1 MSFGNSGL
9 FASNG
14 CSGRK
19 IIFLTGAPFL
29 SALQWDDQSLSAPLQ
44 ACFSDEPLPSQI
56 DKDSCSGPRWRVLP
70 FEPEDSIVVAA
81 ADRSKSD
88 AAQSEKNLHW
98 ASADETTFLT
108 TTDLSSF
115 SNPSGR
121 IPSAQPSDSESQDD
135 LLTQFYQHSF
145 AAHQETQLDY
155 GSRSESSSFSTS
167 FIESYTASKQ
177 QIPSSP
183 RDQLTRTRLFSAHL
197 TDLNQIPN
205 AAYLNSINPQTMTI
219 NIVVGI
225 ISIPFTRIIK
235 SKWAGG
241 RNTGLVEMAVG
252 DDKKTGFGIN
262 LWVSPDPH
270 NGKQSMLETALANLR
285 PQDVVLARN
294 VALGSFGGKVY
305 GHSLQRDM
313 TTLDLL
319 YRKVVDASDTPGAF
333 GMRELENDDDD
344 NDEDVIGGQLAKLRR
359 VRRWVMEFVGGGT
372 VASQARGL
380 GLSKGP
386 GLLTR
391 RPQLQALPAD
401 TQ

>member
-1 MSFGNSGL
+1 M
-9 FASNG
+9 
-14 CSGRK
+14 
-19 IIFLTGAPFL
+19 
-29 SALQWDDQSLSAPLQ
+29 SAPLQ
-44 ACFSDEPLPSQI
+44 ACFSDDPLPSPI

-70 FEPEDSIVVAA
+70 LEPDDSFAA
-81 ADRSKSD
+81 AAAERSKSD
-88 AAQSEKNLHW
+88 AARRGKHLHS
-98 ASADETTFLT
+98 APADETTFLT
-108 TTDLSSF
+108 TTDF

-121 IPSAQPSDSESQDD
+121 IFSAQQSASESQDD
-135 LLTQFYQHSF
+135 LITQFYQHSF
-145 AAHQETQLDY
+145 SAHQETQLDY
-155 GSRSESSSFSTS
+155 DSGSESSSFSTS
-167 FIESYTASKQ
+167 FVESYTASKQ

-183 RDQLTRTRLFSAHL
+183 RNQLTRTRLFSALL

-205 AAYLNSINPQTMTI
+205 AAYLDSINPQTMTI

-241 RNTGLVEMAVG
+241 RSTGLVEMLVG

-262 LWVSPDPH
+262 LWVSPEPY
-270 NGKQSMLETALANLR
+270 NGKQSMLETALAHLR

-333 GMRELENDDDD
+333 GMREFENNNDD
-344 NDEDVIGGQLAKLRR
+344 NDEGNIGGQLAKLRR
-359 VRRWVMEFVGGGT
+359 VRRWVMEFVGGGIG
-372 VASQARGL
+372 APQARGL
-380 GLSKGP
+380 GLSNGP

-391 RPQLQALPAD
+391 RLKLQDLPAD

>member
-1 MSFGNSGL
+1 MTG
-9 FASNG
+9 
-14 CSGRK
+14 SGRK
-19 IIFLTGAPFL
+19 IIFLTGAPL
-29 SALQWDDQSLSAPLQ
+29 SSALQWDDQSLSAPLQ
-44 ACFSDEPLPSQI
+44 ACFSDDPLPSPI

-70 FEPEDSIVVAA
+70 FEPDESLAVAA
-81 ADRSKSD
+81 AERSKSD
-88 AAQSEKNLHW
+88 ATRREKHLHS

-108 TTDLSSF
+108 TTDF

-121 IPSAQPSDSESQDD
+121 NFSAQPSASESQDD
-135 LLTQFYQHSF
+135 LITQFYQHSF
-145 AAHQETQLDY
+145 QETQLDY
-155 GSRSESSSFSTS
+155 GSSSENSSFSTS
-167 FIESYTASKQ
+167 FVESYTASKQ

-183 RDQLTRTRLFSAHL
+183 RNQLTRTRLFSALL

-241 RNTGLVEMAVG
+241 RSSGLVEMLVG

-270 NGKQSMLETALANLR
+270 NGRQSMLETALAHLR

-294 VALGSFGGKVY
+294 VALASFGGKVY

-333 GMRELENDDDD
+333 GMREFENNDDD
-344 NDEDVIGGQLAKLRR
+344 NDEGIIGGQLAKLRR
-359 VRRWVMEFVGGGT
+359 VRRWVMEFVGGGI
-372 VASQARGL
+372 VAPQARGL

-386 GLLTR
+386 RLLTR
-391 RPQLQALPAD
+391 RLQLQDLPAD

>member
-1 MSFGNSGL
+1 MTG
-9 FASNG
+9 
-14 CSGRK
+14 SGRK
-19 IIFLTGAPFL
+19 IIFLTGAPL
-29 SALQWDDQSLSAPLQ
+29 SSALQWDDQSLSAPLQ
-44 ACFSDEPLPSQI
+44 ACFSDDPLPSPI

-70 FEPEDSIVVAA
+70 FEPDDSLAVAA
-81 ADRSKSD
+81 VERSKSD
-88 AAQSEKNLHW
+88 AARPEKHLHR

-108 TTDLSSF
+108 TTDF

-121 IPSAQPSDSESQDD
+121 ILPAQPSVLESQDD

-155 GSRSESSSFSTS
+155 GSSSESSSFSTS
-167 FIESYTASKQ
+167 YVESYTASKQ

-183 RDQLTRTRLFSAHL
+183 RDQLTRTRLFSALL

-235 SKWAGG
+235 SKWSGG
-241 RNTGLVEMAVG
+241 RNTGLVEMLVG

-270 NGKQSMLETALANLR
+270 NGKQSMLETALAHLR

-333 GMRELENDDDD
+333 GMREFENNDDD
-344 NDEDVIGGQLAKLRR
+344 NDEGIIGGQLAKLRR
-359 VRRWVMEFVGGGT
+359 VRRWVMELVGGGIG
-372 VASQARGL
+372 APQARGL
-380 GLSKGP
+380 GLSKGL

>member
-1 MSFGNSGL
+1 MTG
-9 FASNG
+9 
-14 CSGRK
+14 SGRK
-19 IIFLTGAPFL
+19 IIFLTGAPL
-29 SALQWDDQSLSAPLQ
+29 SKALQWDDQSLSAPLQ
-44 ACFSDEPLPSQI
+44 ASFSDDPLPSPI

-70 FEPEDSIVVAA
+70 FEPEDLLAVAA
-81 ADRSKSD
+81 AERSKSD
-88 AAQSEKNLHW
+88 AAQSEKDLHR
-98 ASADETTFLT
+98 ASADETKFLT
-108 TTDLSSF
+108 TNNLSSF

-121 IPSAQPSDSESQDD
+121 ILSAQPSVSESQDD
-135 LLTQFYQHSF
+135 VLTQFYLHSF

-155 GSRSESSSFSTS
+155 GSSSESSSLSTS
-167 FIESYTASKQ
+167 FVESYTASKQ

-183 RDQLTRTRLFSAHL
+183 RDQPTRTRLFSAPL

-241 RNTGLVEMAVG
+241 RSTGLVEMLVG

-270 NGKQSMLETALANLR
+270 NGKQSMLETTLAHLR

-313 TTLDLL
+313 TTLNLL
-319 YRKVVDASDTPGAF
+319 YRRVVDASDTPGAF
-333 GMRELENDDDD
+333 GMRELENNDDD
-344 NDEDVIGGQLAKLRR
+344 NDEDVIGGQLAKLRK
-359 VRRWVMEFVGGGT
+359 VRRWVMEFVGGGIG
-372 VASQARGL
+372 APQARGL

-391 RPQLQALPAD
+391 SLQLQALPAD

>member
-1 MSFGNSGL
+1 MTG
-9 FASNG
+9 
-14 CSGRK
+14 SGRK
-19 IIFLTGAPFL
+19 IIFLTGAPL
-29 SALQWDDQSLSAPLQ
+29 SSALQWDDQSLSAPLQ
-44 ACFSDEPLPSQI
+44 ACFSDDPLPSPI

-70 FEPEDSIVVAA
+70 FEPVDSLAVAA
-81 ADRSKSD
+81 AERSKSG
-88 AAQSEKNLHW
+88 ATRREKHLHC

-108 TTDLSSF
+108 TTDF

-121 IPSAQPSDSESQDD
+121 IFSAQQSASESQDD
-135 LLTQFYQHSF
+135 LITQFYQHSF
-145 AAHQETQLDY
+145 AAHQGTQLDY
-155 GSRSESSSFSTS
+155 GSSSESSSFSTS
-167 FIESYTASKQ
+167 FVESYTASKQ

-183 RDQLTRTRLFSAHL
+183 RNQLTRTRLFSALL

-219 NIVVGI
+219 NIVAGI

-241 RNTGLVEMAVG
+241 RSTGLVEMLVG

-262 LWVSPDPH
+262 LWVSLDPH
-270 NGKQSMLETALANLR
+270 NGKQSMLETALAHLR

-333 GMRELENDDDD
+333 GMRELENNDDDIH
-344 NDEDVIGGQLAKLRR
+344 EGIIGGQLAKLRR
-359 VRRWVMEFVGGGT
+359 VRRWVMEFVGGGIG
-372 VASQARGL
+372 APQARAL
-380 GLSKGP
+380 GLSTGP

-391 RPQLQALPAD
+391 RLKLQDLPED

>member
-1 MSFGNSGL
+1 MTG
-9 FASNG
+9 
-14 CSGRK
+14 SGRK
-19 IIFLTGAPFL
+19 IIFLTGAPL
-29 SALQWDDQSLSAPLQ
+29 SSALQWDDQSLSAPLQ
-44 ACFSDEPLPSQI
+44 ACFSDDPLPSPI
-56 DKDSCSGPRWRVLP
+56 DQDSCSGPRWRVLP
-70 FEPEDSIVVAA
+70 FKPDDSLAVAA
-81 ADRSKSD
+81 AERSKSD
-88 AAQSEKNLHW
+88 AVRPEKYLHS

-108 TTDLSSF
+108 TTDF
-115 SNPSGR
+115 SNPSGQIR
-121 IPSAQPSDSESQDD
+121 SAQSTASEPQDD

-155 GSRSESSSFSTS
+155 GSSSESSSFSTS
-167 FIESYTASKQ
+167 LAESYTASKQ
-177 QIPSSP
+177 QIPSRP
-183 RDQLTRTRLFSAHL
+183 RGQLTRTRLFSAIL

-235 SKWAGG
+235 SKWPGG
-241 RNTGLVEMAVG
+241 RSTGLVEMLVG

-262 LWVSPDPH
+262 LWVSSDPH
-270 NGKQSMLETALANLR
+270 NGKQSMLETTLAHLR

-319 YRKVVDASDTPGAF
+319 HRKVVDASDTPGAF
-333 GMRELENDDDD
+333 DMWEFENKDDD
-344 NDEDVIGGQLAKLRR
+344 NYEEVIGGQLAKLRR
-359 VRRWVMEFVGGGT
+359 VRRWVMEFVGGGIG
-372 VASQARGL
+372 APQARGL

>member
-1 MSFGNSGL
+1 MTG
-9 FASNG
+9 
-14 CSGRK
+14 SGRK
-19 IIFLTGAPFL
+19 IIFLTGAPL
-29 SALQWDDQSLSAPLQ
+29 SSALQWDDQSLSAPLQ
-44 ACFSDEPLPSQI
+44 TCFSDDPLPSPI
-56 DKDSCSGPRWRVLP
+56 DKDSCSDPRWRVLP
-70 FEPEDSIVVAA
+70 FEPDDSLAVDAVE
-81 ADRSKSD
+81 RSKSD
-88 AAQSEKNLHW
+88 AARPGKPLHM

-108 TTDLSSF
+108 TTDF

-121 IPSAQPSDSESQDD
+121 ILSAQPSVLESQDD

-155 GSRSESSSFSTS
+155 GSSSESSSFSTS
-167 FIESYTASKQ
+167 FVESYTASKQ

-183 RDQLTRTRLFSAHL
+183 RDQLTRTRLFSALL

-241 RNTGLVEMAVG
+241 RNTGLVEMLVG

-262 LWVSPDPH
+262 LWVSPDPY
-270 NGKQSMLETALANLR
+270 NGKQSMLETALAHLR

-333 GMRELENDDDD
+333 GIREFENNDDD
-344 NDEDVIGGQLAKLRR
+344 NDEGIIGGQLAKLRR
-359 VRRWVMEFVGGGT
+359 VRRWVMEFVGGGIG
-372 VASQARGL
+372 APQARGL

>member
-1 MSFGNSGL
+1 MTG
-9 FASNG
+9 
-14 CSGRK
+14 SGRK
-19 IIFLTGAPFL
+19 IIFLTGAPL
-29 SALQWDDQSLSAPLQ
+29 SSALQWDDQSLSAPLQ
-44 ACFSDEPLPSQI
+44 PCFSDDPLPSPI
-56 DKDSCSGPRWRVLP
+56 DQDSCSGPRWRVLP
-70 FEPEDSIVVAA
+70 FEPENSLAVIAA
-81 ADRSKSD
+81 ERSKSD
-88 AAQSEKNLHW
+88 AAQAGNNLHR
-98 ASADETTFLT
+98 ASAGETTFLT
-108 TTDLSSF
+108 TTDLLSF

-121 IPSAQPSDSESQDD
+121 IPSVQPSVSESPND

-155 GSRSESSSFSTS
+155 GSSSESSSFSTS
-167 FIESYTASKQ
+167 FVESYTASKQ

-183 RDQLTRTRLFSAHL
+183 RDQLTRTRLFSALL

-205 AAYLNSINPQTMTI
+205 AVYLNSINPQTMTI
-219 NIVVGI
+219 NIIVGI
-225 ISIPFTRIIK
+225 IFIPFTRIIK

-241 RNTGLVEMAVG
+241 RNTGLVEMLVG

-262 LWVSPDPH
+262 LWVSPDPQT
-270 NGKQSMLETALANLR
+270 GKQSMLEIALADMR

-333 GMRELENDDDD
+333 GMPELENDDDD
-344 NDEDVIGGQLAKLRR
+344 NDEDVRGGQLAKLRR
-359 VRRWVMEFVGGGT
+359 VRRWVMEFVGAGIG
-372 VASQARGL
+372 APQARGL